1 MRALKFITGHVTYN
15 PADTYKFQLKTT
27 TMYSCKINPNQCGL
41 FGQLDMRGG
50 AAARHFGERS
60 LNPPHF
66 HVRPT
71 NSISYES

>member
-1 MRALKFITGHVTYN
+1 MYTLPTAEILSGKNERAWVPMVLYLTLKAAGF
-15 PADTYKFQLKTT
+15 
-27 TMYSCKINPNQCGL
+27 
-41 FGQLDMRGG
+41 FGPVDLRGG